1 MKKILSLF
9 LVLTVLIAC
18 VACGK
23 TESVS
28 KDSTTTTESTT
39 ESSTTNTTEST
50 TKESTTEIV
59 SENES
64 TTIVEK
70 STTKPQEEETTKENT
85 NSKPTEKPS
94 TPTTKPTEKPTSK
107 PTNPPTNPPTIPT
120 EKPTEKPT
128 PTKPSTSK
136 PYFVSLEI
144 VSVKRIQNFYVDGMH
159 VLDRIYGKNKCLQ
172 YGDTVELRV
181 NMSDGGS
188 SGFEVVQVSAG
199 TYTVNG
205 NIITIKINQRDPS
218 IMIDV
223 LTVDK
228 NGKQTYGTKEI
239 KIYHSS
245 EIDDDDAIVSYAEAR
260 GLRLLNGGNEEY
272 FVHYKVKIP
281 GNSNWHSQ
289 AFAAIDKC
297 VNAGCK
303 SYCYQVVPQDAFTIS
318 AYK

>member
-1 MKKILSLF
+1 MKKVLSIFLIL
-9 LVLTVLIAC
+9 TILIAC

-28 KDSTTTTESTT
+28 KDSTITTESTT

-64 TTIVEK
+64 TTIVEE

-85 NSKPTEKPS
+85 NTKPTEKPS
-94 TPTTKPTEKPTSK
+94 TPTTEKPTSK
-107 PTNPPTNPPTIPT
+107 PTTPTTRPT
-120 EKPTEKPT
+120 EKPTTKPTEKPT
-128 PTKPSTSK
+128 TTKPSASK

-144 VSVKRIQNFYVDGMH
+144 VSVKRIQNFQVDGMH

-172 YGDTVELRV
+172 YGDTIELRV

-188 SGFEVVQVSAG
+188 SGFKVVQVSAG

-205 NIITIKINQRDPS
+205 NIITIKINQRDPG
-218 IMIDV
+218 IVIDV

-239 KIYHSS
+239 KIHHSS
-245 EIDDDDAIVSYAEAR
+245 EISDDEAIRSYAEER
-260 GLRLLNGGNEEY
+260 GLQLLNGTNEED

-297 VNAGCK
+297 VNAGCTR
-303 SYCYQVVPQDAFTIS
+303 YTYQVVPQDAFEIG